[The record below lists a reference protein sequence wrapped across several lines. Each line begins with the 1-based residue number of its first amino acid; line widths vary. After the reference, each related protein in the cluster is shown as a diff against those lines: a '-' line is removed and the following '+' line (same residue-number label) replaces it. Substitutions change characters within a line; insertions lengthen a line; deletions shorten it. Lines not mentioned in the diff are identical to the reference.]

1 MLTHA
6 IDLVVAAIL
15 FLAGLVMTV
24 IGVIDSY
31 LSAIMTYAGLPPLFQ
46 TIILIAVALWLIVL
60 AVRLLGGVFSGLIIV
75 LLLLMVLHR
84 LFPHLEILPPNTHTT
99 PEPAGAV
106 HI

>member
-15 FLAGLVMTV
+15 FLAGLVMDV

-31 LSAIMTYAGLPPLFQ
+31 LADMMSYAGLPPLIQ
-46 TIILIAVALWLIVL
+46 TIILIAVAIWLIVL
-60 AVRLLGGVFSGLIIV
+60 AIRLLGGVFSGLIIV
-75 LLLLMVLHR
+75 LLVLLVLHR
-84 LFPHLEILPPNTHTT
+84 VFPHLELPPPNHATQD
-99 PEPAGAV
+99 PAGAV